1 MKIDI
6 MTIFPE
12 QIESVMHSSI
22 IGRGISNG
30 LLEINAINIRDYSK
44 NKHRRTDDAPYG
56 GSPGMVM
63 TVQPL
68 FDCHRAIK
76 TDDSYTIYLSPS
88 GNVFTQDTAK
98 TLLNLKHLILVC
110 GHYEGIDQ
118 RFIDLCVDTEISIGD
133 FVLTGG
139 ELPAMVLADSVCRL
153 IPGVLSD
160 NECFENESHYNGL
173 LEHPHYTRPEEFM
186 SLKVPDILLSG
197 HHANI
202 KNWRYQQSLEKT
214 KKIRPDMYNK
224 LGVNDEF

>member
-12 QIESVMHSSI
+12 QIKSVMHSSI
-22 IGRGISNG
+22 IGRGIDNA
-30 LLEINAINIRDYSK
+30 LLEINAINIRDYSE
-44 NKHRRTDDAPYG
+44 NKHRRTDDYPYG

-68 FDCHRAIK
+68 FDCHSAIK
-76 TDDSYTIYLSPS
+76 TNDSYTIYLSP
-88 GNVFTQDTAK
+88 GGKVFTQDTAK
-98 TLLNLKHLILVC
+98 ELLKFKHLILVC

-139 ELPAMVLADSVCRL
+139 ELPAMVLADSICRL
-153 IPGVLSD
+153 VPGVLSD

-202 KNWRYQQSLEKT
+202 KEWRYKQSLEKT

-224 LGVNDEF
+224 LGVNNEF

>member
-12 QIESVMHSSI
+12 QIESIMHSSV
-22 IGRGISNG
+22 IGRSIDKG
-30 LLEINAINIRDYSK
+30 LLEINAINIRDYSN
-44 NKHRRTDDAPYG
+44 NKHRRTDDYPYG

-68 FDCHRAIK
+68 FDCHSAIK
-76 TDDSYTIYLSPS
+76 SDDSYTIYLSP
-88 GNVFTQDTAK
+88 GGKVFTQDTAK
-98 TLLNLKHLILVC
+98 ELLKFKHLILVC

-139 ELPAMVLADSVCRL
+139 ELPAMVLADSICRL
-153 IPGVLSD
+153 VPGVLSD

-202 KNWRYQQSLEKT
+202 KDWRYQMSLEKT

-224 LGVNDEF
+224 LGVNNEF

>member
-12 QIESVMHSSI
+12 QIESVLHSSI
-22 IGRGISNG
+22 IGRGIDKG

-44 NKHRRTDDAPYG
+44 NKHRRTDDSPYG

-68 FDCHRAIK
+68 FDCHSAIK
-76 TDDSYTIYLSPS
+76 SEYSYTIYLSP
-88 GNVFTQDTAK
+88 GGRVFTQDTAK
-98 TLLNLKHLILVC
+98 SLLNFRHLILVC

-118 RFIDLCVDTEISIGD
+118 RFIDLCVDAEISIGD

-139 ELPAMVLADSVCRL
+139 ELPAMVLADSICRL
-153 IPGVLSD
+153 VPGVLSD

-202 KNWRYQQSLEKT
+202 KEWRYRKSLEKT

-224 LGVNDEF
+224 LGVNNEL